1 MFSII
6 CANCTLHIVLSL
18 VFSAFKSQPPLE
30 WFQTGLRMIT
40 LHNNKW
46 RCDCNLRNFQG
57 ALNSFFSPQCWLVS
71 YILIHF
77 FSAELNFGTI
87 SSPENPTH
95 YQSSGNYQFQ
105 ICLIMV
111 LSNCFSLYIH
121 FLFRFDPKTCCGRKG
136 NFQVFGICATAH
148 FDSGIPSARKG

>member
-1 MFSII
+1 MSQ
-6 CANCTLHIVLSL
+6 VLCL
-18 VFSAFKSQPPLE
+18 NQTHPLYHSKKL
-30 WFQTGLRMIT
+30 GLRMIT

-95 YQSSGNYQFQ
+95 DQSSGNYQFQ

-111 LSNCFSLYIH
+111 LSNCFSLDIH
-121 FLFRFDPKTCCGRKG
+121 FLLRLDCGR
-136 NFQVFGICATAH
+136 NVQVFGICASLVVAYQVAGKKPCNFSH
-148 FDSGIPSARKG
+148 MMEKLLSHNFG